1 MARVAPIKD
10 VSDPRWVRAVS
21 HPLRMRLI
29 SLLEQRTASPKML
42 ADQLD
47 VSLGVV
53 AYHVRTLCTLGA
65 VELVETR
72 QRRGALE
79 HYYRAN
85 AHPRYSDEAW
95 AQLDVVS
102 KQRVL
107 NGVLSEAHA
116 DATSAA
122 AAGGFDASDAH
133 FTRTPLQLDAEG
145 WTKLA
150 AASKRWLEEA
160 AEIQRES
167 SARIEDDQHPDLQVE
182 LVILL
187 FEALGQ
193 RREQYN
199 DEHHAPAAKKKIAG
213 PSRVSERSVPVSPA
227 TEL

>member
-1 MARVAPIKD
+1 MTRVAPIRD
-10 VSDPRWVRAVS
+10 IADPRWVRAVS

-29 SLLEQRTASPKML
+29 SLLEQQTASPKML
-42 ADQLD
+42 AEQLD

-53 AYHVRTLCTLGA
+53 AYHVRTLCSLGV
-65 VELVETR
+65 VELVETK

-85 AHPRYSDEAW
+85 AHPRFSDEAW

-107 NGVLSEAHA
+107 NGVLSEVHA
-116 DATSAA
+116 RATGAA

-133 FTRTPLQLDAEG
+133 FTRTPLQLDAQG
-145 WTKLA
+145 WTDLA

-160 AEIQRES
+160 AEIQQQS
-167 SARIEDDQHPDLQVE
+167 SSRIEEDQATDLQVE

-187 FEALGQ
+187 FEALRPG
-193 RREQYN
+193 E
-199 DEHHAPAAKKKIAG
+199 EHENGDHAPRAAHGKRSDRSPISA
-213 PSRVSERSVPVSPA
+213 STASASESA
-227 TEL
+227 DL